1 MIEMKDTPEG
11 RSEIAARIKSEG
23 GIRIINISPSIKKSK
38 RVRRIIIR
46 ALEKVK

>member
-1 MIEMKDTPEG
+1 MKIQDIID
-11 RSEIAARIKSEG
+11 SLKSEG
-23 GIRIINISPSIKKSK
+23 GIRIINISPSVKESK